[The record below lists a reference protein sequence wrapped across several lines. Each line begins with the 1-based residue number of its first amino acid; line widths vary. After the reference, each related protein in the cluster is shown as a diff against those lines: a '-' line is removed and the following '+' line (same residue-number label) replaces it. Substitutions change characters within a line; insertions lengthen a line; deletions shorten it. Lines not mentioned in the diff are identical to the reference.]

1 MRKTLGASM
10 TDMTIDEQ
18 TYRDLI
24 TAFSFKLTMETNFYW
39 KKATKRL
46 VEVSIFDY
54 SLISD
59 CKDNYD
65 SGLDQEEEREVKEA
79 IIASEKKRDTHL
91 IIPRLSIDE
100 RIEIMN
106 QFISIQTDQ
115 TKKQSLQTT
124 LDKIINLQQSNPID
138 LLKNGFKIGFDL
150 NNMTVKTSE
159 LSDTWTEF
167 YRTQTKP
174 YVDKWLKKINAS
186 T

>member
-1 MRKTLGASM
+1 M
-10 TDMTIDEQ
+10 TEMAIDEQ

-24 TAFSFKLTMETNFYW
+24 TAFSYKLTMETNFYW
-39 KKATKRL
+39 KKANRRL

-91 IIPRLSIDE
+91 FIPRLSVDE

-106 QFISIQTDQ
+106 NFITIQTDL
-115 TKKQSLQTT
+115 TKKKSLQTT
-124 LDKIINLQQSNPID
+124 LNKIIDLQQAKPID
-138 LLKNGFKIGFDL
+138 LLKNGFKMGFDL
-150 NNMTVKTSE
+150 NNLTVNTSE
-159 LSDTWTEF
+159 LSDIWTEF
-167 YRTQTKP
+167 YRKQTKP
-174 YVDKWLKKINAS
+174 HVDKWLTEINAI